1 MIKRF
6 CDLCKNEIRVEGF
19 YIIQVWASTNSKT
32 RVERD
37 SCHDCYWKV
46 QGFIKTLG
54 SIYGKDGWV
63 PKEDRQ

>member
-6 CDLCKNEIRVEGF
+6 CDLCKNEMRIEDF
-19 YIIQVWASTNSKT
+19 YIIQFGTSTDKT

-37 SCHDCYWKV
+37 ACHDCYWKV

-54 SIYGKDGWV
+54 LIYGKDGWEAR
-63 PKEDRQ
+63 K